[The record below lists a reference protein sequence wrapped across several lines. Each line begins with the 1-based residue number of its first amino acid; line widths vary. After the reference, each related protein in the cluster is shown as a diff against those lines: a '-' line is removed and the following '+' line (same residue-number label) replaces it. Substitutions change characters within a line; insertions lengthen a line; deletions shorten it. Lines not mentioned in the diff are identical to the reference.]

1 MSPAVSILHNT
12 LFIMTPFVFAALG
25 GLFTEAA
32 GMLNIGLEG
41 LMLVGSFFAALAAG
55 GSGSIMVG
63 TAAAVAASMSL
74 ALLFAVICLRLKANL
89 FIAGIA
95 TNLAAGGLTSLLS
108 GVLFG
113 HKGVHRFAEFP
124 VLGRIAAPGWTGAV
138 GGVLLNHS
146 GFVYAAWF
154 AVLLCVLVLYKTPF
168 GLHLRAT
175 GHDNRTV
182 RSLGMEPDRFRYV
195 AFLVSG
201 LGCGL
206 AGAFLSLQLE
216 AFVPNGTAGRGW
228 IALVII
234 YLGNRR
240 PGGILLA
247 ALLFALAEST
257 SNHLQGI
264 LALPYQLILAI
275 PFVVSALALVGYS
288 MWSHYRKGTL

>member
-1 MSPAVSILHNT
+1 MSPAVSILHNS

-41 LMLVGSFFAALAAG
+41 LMLMGSFFAALAAG
-55 GSGSIMVG
+55 SSGSIAVG
-63 TAAAVAASMSL
+63 TAAAVAASLAL
-74 ALLFAVICLRLKANL
+74 ALLFAAICLKLKANL

-95 TNLAAGGLTSLLS
+95 TNLAAAGLTSLLS

-124 VLGRIAAPGWTGAV
+124 ALGRVTAPDWAGSV
-138 GGVLLNHS
+138 GSVLLNHS
-146 GFVYAAWF
+146 AFVYAAWF
-154 AVLLCVLVLYKTPF
+154 AVIVCSLVLYQTPF
-168 GLHLRAT
+168 GLQLRAT
-175 GHDNRTV
+175 GYDNRTV
-182 RSLGMEPDRFRYV
+182 RSLGMEPDRYRLI

-206 AGAFLSLQLE
+206 AGAFLSLHLE

-257 SNHLQGI
+257 SNHLQGV
-264 LALPYQLILAI
+264 LALPNQLILAI
-275 PFVVSALALVGYS
+275 PFVISFVALVGYS
-288 MWSHYRKGTL
+288 LWGHYRKGAL